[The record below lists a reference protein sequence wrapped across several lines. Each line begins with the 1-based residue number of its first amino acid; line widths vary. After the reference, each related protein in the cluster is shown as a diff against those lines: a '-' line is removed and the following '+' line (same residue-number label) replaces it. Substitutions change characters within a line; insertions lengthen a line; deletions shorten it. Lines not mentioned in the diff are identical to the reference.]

1 MTTQPDKPVYFMP
14 QFMVY
19 NGFDSSASGGCHLDL
34 QSLCNDFSIFSP
46 AHEVLKQM
54 PLNPISFAKPCEYA

>member
-19 NGFDSSASGGCHLDL
+19 NGFDSSASPVDAIWTC
-34 QSLCNDFSIFSP
+34 SR
-46 AHEVLKQM
+46 
-54 PLNPISFAKPCEYA
+54 FAMTFLFFRQPMKC

>member
-19 NGFDSSASGGCHLDL
+19 NGFDSSASRWMPFGLAVAL
-34 QSLCNDFSIFSP
+34 QRLFYFFASP
-46 AHEVLKQM
+46 
-54 PLNPISFAKPCEYA
+54 

>member
-19 NGFDSSASGGCHLDL
+19 NGFDSSASRWMPFGLAVAL
-34 QSLCNDFSIFSP
+34 QRLFYFSP